1 MENWTQIA
9 AALSLLVAFV
19 VVMAM
24 TLVMNVVARH
34 AERRAEEV
42 YLQAKGLAFSLARS
56 HLQGAYLGL
65 KRQCPSCRS
74 PVNVAA
80 AAHDCRV
87 TARVVDVNC
96 DCGLCACRLGLCR
109 QTDDELIQPMPIG
122 MGLSPFRGHGASVHR
137 D

>member
-9 AALSLLVAFV
+9 AALSLLVALV
-19 VVMAM
+19 VVIAM
-24 TLVMNVVARH
+24 TFVMNAIARC

-65 KRQCPSCRS
+65 NRRCCPACRS
-74 PVNVAA
+74 RVSVAA
-80 AAHDCRV
+80 AAHDCSAAMRM
-87 TARVVDVNC
+87 VDVNC

-109 QTDDELIQPMPIG
+109 QADEELIQPTPTG
-122 MGLSPFRGHGASVHR
+122 PGVSGGR
-137 D
+137 